1 LKVTN
6 LRRILKGSK
15 IAEIDSRC
23 IADGIDPKWLMKNA
37 GSRVAEVIKKDFAN
51 MTSSKKSIAGRYAAG
66 VIVCGG
72 GNNGGDGFV
81 AALEL
86 LDVGMKVKIFCI
98 APVEKFSTESR
109 FYFEKLNEKYKSSI
123 FYLASEGS
131 GGNEVTDFF
140 KNSIAQS
147 DFIADAIFGTGLHGK
162 EISGPAKEV
171 IEKINNAK
179 NENNKI
185 LIYAVDMPSGIDSD
199 NAKILGA
206 AIKADKTVTFGCKK
220 TGLAGYPGAYFAGE
234 IIVTDIGIPEKY
246 FENYE
251 EIYEANLDWVTDRLP
266 FKKPW
271 TYKHEVGKLLVI
283 AGSIG
288 FTGAATMTC
297 EAAMRTGAGFLT
309 LVCPWELNN
318 IFEIKLTEVMTYP
331 VEQTDDISIHMECL
345 EEVIEIS
352 KKYNALAIGPGI
364 STNPSTIC
372 LVREIL
378 KKIKKPTVLDADG
391 LKALYGPREVE
402 SENNCDYSHVV
413 ITPHA
418 GELASILGREKISL
432 EDRLDSNQEIAK
444 KYNLVS
450 VLKGAGTL
458 ITEPC
463 GRTFINP
470 TGSWALATAGTGDI
484 LTGIIGSLL
493 AQGMSLAD
501 AAVCGTYIHGKASDI
516 IAPCTSKTSQTATD
530 LLEGIK
536 KVFMEVEKIKYG
548 DLY

>member
-1 LKVTN
+1 LESNFNELKGTN
-6 LRRILKGSK
+6 LNRILKGSK
-15 IAEIDSRC
+15 ITEIDSRC
-23 IADGIDPKWLMKNA
+23 IAEGIESKWLMKNA

-51 MTSSKKSIAGRYAAG
+51 RVSTKESIAGRRAVG
-66 VIVCGG
+66 TIVCGG

-86 LDVGMKVKIFCI
+86 LDGGIEVKIFCTC
-98 APVEKFSTESR
+98 PVEKFSHDSR
-109 FYFEKLNEKYKSSI
+109 FYFDKLNEKYKSSI
-123 FYLASEGS
+123 FYLES
-131 GGNEVTDFF
+131 DFF
-140 KNSIAQS
+140 ENCITRS
-147 DFIADAIFGTGLHGK
+147 DFIIDAIFGTGLHGK
-162 EISGPAKEV
+162 EIFGPAKEV
-171 IEKINNAK
+171 IEKINNVK
-179 NENNKI
+179 NKNKKV
-185 LIYAVDMPSGIDSD
+185 LIYAVDIPSGIDSD

-206 AIKADKTVTFGCKK
+206 AIKADKTVTFSCKK
-220 TGLAGYPGAYFAGE
+220 IGLASYPGAYFAGE
-234 IIVTDIGIPEKY
+234 IIVADIGIPEKY

-251 EIYEANLDWVTDRLP
+251 GIYEASLEWVAGRMP

-297 EAAMRTGAGFLT
+297 EAAMRAGAGLLT
-309 LVCPWELNN
+309 LVCPWELNS

-352 KKYNALAIGPGI
+352 KKYDALAIGPGI

-378 KKIKKPTVLDADG
+378 KKVKKPTVLDADG
-391 LKALYGPREVE
+391 LRALYGPREVE
-402 SENNCDYSHVV
+402 SENNCDFSHVV

-418 GELASILGREKISL
+418 GEIASILGRGKIAL
-432 EDRLDSNQEIAK
+432 EDRLDVNLEIVK

-458 ITEPC
+458 ITEPG

-493 AQGMSLAD
+493 AQGMSLVD
-501 AAVCGTYIHGKASDI
+501 AAVCGTYIHGMASDI
-516 IAPCTSKTSQTATD
+516 VAPYTSKTSQTATD

-536 KVFMEVEKIKYG
+536 KVFLEVEKIKYE
-548 DLY
+548 